1 MRPPRPLR
9 GVSRGV
15 VRRDGVR
22 RLRASSQRGTRAA
35 LELPPGPLGV
45 PARSWLTA
53 RSAQFAARRTGRK
66 QGPVPENAVIGA
78 PRGACVPQGTSHKD
92 FALFGAP
99 SPLILSRAEGPVSK
113 DRGKFP
119 QNRTPEASRQGAG
132 MPNPAVKRACHM
144 EKYSC
149 LNAGT
154 APQTRQ
160 YCRTACRKCGAIQQG
175 SLSGTVRASRHPAVS
190 ASISV

>member
-1 MRPPRPLR
+1 MRRREAGR
-9 GVSRGV
+9 GAAPAGLVATRHSGGIGAPGATRSPCHELADGSV
-15 VRRDGVR
+15 GACATDRTKAGPGAGKRRDWR
-22 RLRASSQRGTRAA
+22 
-35 LELPPGPLGV
+35 
-45 PARSWLTA
+45 
-53 RSAQFAARRTGRK
+53 AARRPPHPATD
-66 QGPVPENAVIGA
+66 AHTIG
-78 PRGACVPQGTSHKD
+78 

-99 SPLILSRAEGPVSK
+99 SPLILSRAEGSVSK

-144 EKYSC
+144 DKYSC
-149 LNAGT
+149 LNAGI

-160 YCRTACRKCGAIQQG
+160 YCRTACRKWGAIQQG

>member
-1 MRPPRPLR
+1 M
-9 GVSRGV
+9 
-15 VRRDGVR
+15 R
-22 RLRASSQRGTRAA
+22 RLEAGRGAAPAGLVATRHS
-35 LELPPGPLGV
+35 GG
-45 PARSWLTA
+45 
-53 RSAQFAARRTGRK
+53 
-66 QGPVPENAVIGA
+66 IGA
-78 PRGACVPQGTSHKD
+78 PPGATRSPCQELADGSVG
-92 FALFGAP
+92 ALARDGPDESRARCRKRRDWRAAKAP
-99 SPLILSRAEGPVSK
+99 ACRKARAIRILRFSARHPPSSSRRAEGPVSK

-119 QNRTPEASRQGAG
+119 QNRTRDASRQGAS

-144 EKYSC
+144 EEYSC
-149 LNAGT
+149 LNAGI